1 MDALTK
7 WSATAVAQA
16 KPRLSFSR
24 LALLSLGG
32 LLALAEAGYGSYWW
46 AVDRFFQ
53 STDDAYVGGDVT
65 PISPQIDGFIA
76 AIAVADNEQV
86 RAGQLLVRLDD
97 RDARAASTE
106 SA

>member
-7 WSATAVAQA
+7 WSATAVAEA
-16 KPRLSFSR
+16 KPRPSFRR

-32 LLALAEAGYGSYWW
+32 LLALAAAGYGYYWW

-65 PISPQIDGFIA
+65 PDIL
-76 AIAVADNEQV
+76 V
-86 RAGQLLVRLDD
+86 RALP
-97 RDARAASTE
+97 ARATGTWRWIRTWAS
-106 SA
+106 